1 MLFAEGIEPPHAG
14 SRIARPDWATAN
26 EITTFFFL
34 SEYEQPVV
42 KNVSDFM
49 KKCLRRY
56 EVVLAASVI
65 VPVWVIVFSLLKVCW

>member
-42 KNVSDFM
+42 
-49 KKCLRRY
+49 
-56 EVVLAASVI
+56 
-65 VPVWVIVFSLLKVCW
+65 LKS